1 MWTFSGHKFGSLMGV
16 GWSFIKKESFTST
29 LRPFVVGGEQQH
41 GLRAGTVNIEGI
53 LSMKWAL
60 EDLHPQFDFDK
71 CMNHLLEIK
80 ASLDEVFEHG
90 QRGTIFFSDPQTQ
103 ACNTL
108 SLAIKN
114 ITSDISLPAFD
125 LAGIQLGTGAACASG
140 GIKPQVTLNHLGHRA
155 LANQYL
161 RFSMNPFIT
170 QEEVKAIKNI
180 TVSVINKFFNLDL

>member
-1 MWTFSGHKFGSLMGV
+1 MQRLLKLKV
-16 GWSFIKKESFTST
+16 
-29 LRPFVVGGEQQH
+29 
-41 GLRAGTVNIEGI
+41 I
-53 LSMKWAL
+53 LIQFLKMKNM
-60 EDLHPQFDFDK
+60 E
-71 CMNHLLEIK
+71 HL
-80 ASLDEVFEHG
+80 
-90 QRGTIFFSDPQTQ
+90 FFSDPERQ

-161 RFSMNPFIT
+161 RFSMNPFI
-170 QEEVKAIKNI
+170 EKKDHELSEICH
-180 TVSVINKFFNLDL
+180 